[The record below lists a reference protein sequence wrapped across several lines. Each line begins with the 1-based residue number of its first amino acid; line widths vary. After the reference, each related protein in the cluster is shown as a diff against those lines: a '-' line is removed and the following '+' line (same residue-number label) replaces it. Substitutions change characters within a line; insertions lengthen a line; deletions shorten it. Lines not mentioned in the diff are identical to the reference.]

1 MTVSRGGADGELHR
15 RRVALLVNFVPP
27 YRVPVLR
34 RLQAHLSALR
44 ILISTTMERDR
55 HWQPDW
61 DGLDVR
67 LQASLSR
74 TMKLTH
80 PDGTVIHTELHL
92 PYDTLI
98 QLVRLRPDIVI
109 TGEMGLRTLMAW
121 LYRRLV
127 PRSRLVIWA
136 TLSDRTETKAGRLR
150 TRLRRLLLW
159 GADAVL
165 TNGQSGRRYLQRLGC
180 PAQRIHPIGQAV
192 PVSLFRQPP
201 FRPPETAHD
210 LVFIGNL
217 EAWKG
222 LLPALDQLRGWA
234 EQRPVAGIRLQ
245 IIGRG
250 RQRSDVLEA
259 MARLPANVTAHLA
272 DPIPYAAMP
281 ALYAKAGVLLLPS
294 LYEEWGLVVN
304 EAMAAGVVVL
314 GSRHAQA
321 VEELIEDGRTGFI
334 FDPEVP
340 GSLAAALDRL
350 MAASPAELD
359 VIRAAAQARIA
370 AVTPDAMADHMA
382 AVLAGISSGRAAML
396 QGGLP

>member
-1 MTVSRGGADGELHR
+1 MTVSRGSPDGGLHR

-27 YRVPVLR
+27 YRGPVFR
-34 RLQAHLSALR
+34 RLQAHVAALR
-44 ILISTTMERDR
+44 ILMSTTMERDR

-74 TMKLTH
+74 AMKLTH
-80 PDGTVIHTELHL
+80 PDGTVIRTELHL
-92 PYDTLI
+92 PYDTLV
-98 QLVRLRPDIVI
+98 QLVRFRPDIVI

-121 LYRRLV
+121 IYRRLV

-150 TRLRRLLLW
+150 TGLRRLLLW

-165 TNGQSGRRYLQRLGC
+165 TNGQSGQRYLRRLGC
-180 PAQRIHPIGQAV
+180 PAQRIHIIGQAISFTMFV
-192 PVSLFRQPP
+192 QRPTRPVEIAYRILMVCQ
-201 FRPPETAHD
+201 
-210 LVFIGNL
+210 L
-217 EAWKG
+217 EPYKG
-222 LLPALDQLRGWA
+222 LLPALEQLRLWA
-234 EQRPVAGIRLQ
+234 EQRLQ
-245 IIGRG
+245 SSVCLHIIGRG
-250 RQRSDVLEA
+250 RQRTDVLKA
-259 MARLPANVTAHLA
+259 MARLPANVTTNLS
-272 DPIPYAAMP
+272 DPVPYAAMP
-281 ALYAKAGVLLLPS
+281 DLYAQAGVLLLPS

-334 FDPEVP
+334 FDPEIP
-340 GSLAAALDRL
+340 GCLAAALDRL

-370 AVTPDAMADHMA
+370 AVTPEAMADHMA
-382 AVLAGISSGRAAML
+382 AVLAGISPGRAVML